1 MGDYKQKVTAMPH
14 IEVIPRETLTEKQ
27 CFQLEELLCETAL
40 KYLHYIGIETPCV
53 AHGVNTGIDPYAPL
67 EFRDNCGKSAIR
79 LSELM
84 ADKAGGEKEESRKMQ
99 SHWIC
104 SSNAVSCRDPRE
116 CKQCSLGESCRG
128 CKNQFTEICS
138 SCWNRKELKDMVVD
152 MRAELDRYREIESIK
167 ECREFKDIVKGRCSR
182 DG

>member
-1 MGDYKQKVTAMPH
+1 MGGYKQKVTTMPR
-14 IEVIPRETLTEKQ
+14 IEVIPCEALTEKQ
-27 CFQLEELLCETAL
+27 CYQLEEMLCETTL
-40 KYLHYIGIETPCV
+40 KYLRYIGIEVPSV
-53 AHGVNTGIDPYAPL
+53 AHGTNTGVDPYGPL
-67 EFRDNCGKSAIR
+67 EFRDECGKSVIR

-84 ADKAGGEKEESRKMQ
+84 ADKAGSEKEESRKMQ
-99 SHWIC
+99 SNWEC
-104 SSNAVSCRDPRE
+104 SSNAVLCRDPRE

-128 CKNQFTEICS
+128 CQNQFTEQCS
-138 SCWNRKELKDMVVD
+138 RCRNRKELKDMVVD

>member
-1 MGDYKQKVTAMPH
+1 
-14 IEVIPRETLTEKQ
+14 
-27 CFQLEELLCETAL
+27 
-40 KYLHYIGIETPCV
+40 
-53 AHGVNTGIDPYAPL
+53 
-67 EFRDNCGKSAIR
+67 
-79 LSELM
+79 
-84 ADKAGGEKEESRKMQ
+84 MQ
-99 SHWIC
+99 NHWKC
-104 SSNAVSCRDPRE
+104 SSNAALCQDPQE

-128 CKNQFTEICS
+128 CKNQFTELCS